1 MAYFN
6 HAYKK
11 VFIATAPTAT
21 GPGYPVTVDADLP
34 GGNDPEVLVDAGI
47 VVSDHHV
54 SYLKQVPGATGFF
67 AASSKDK
74 LVKDVAALPEIFG
87 AECCPFYVASAAIK
101 TSDKQG
107 PYHGGYQEAH
117 KSKVVNPKY
126 VRKVWGVQPGAAA
139 RAALQIGGTVDNIAG
154 NADCN
159 KEFLCEESYY
169 LRLEVKGTSAL
180 RFANHNLYQT
190 LQADGGCCADPTN
203 PAPVS
208 PEVIYLQWAEQIAD
222 NPYLK
227 DFMRPLIEVTYDPGG
242 GVVTE
247 TLAATSAIALEE
259 GLDADDTFAKLSS
272 ITGIQSVGLILV
284 GAYVDT
290 RFEDCTFQASDY
302 YGKEP
307 VQLFASEVDL
317 NGDPC
322 TFEGLCVVETCA
334 GIQAEGLGEQ
344 VIRDLIVSE
353 SYLQNFFHSDLRI
366 REITQ
371 GTAVFDAIDRTAQYG
386 KVYILHS
393 VPRFNNPTGVFDN
406 DQYLLEIVGS
416 EETVDALTDSGGVE
430 LSLQGVIDC
439 AGCDAIEVYTTE
451 KCEVDLKNEA

>member
-1 MAYFN
+1 V
-6 HAYKK
+6 H
-11 VFIATAPTAT
+11 
-21 GPGYPVTVDADLP
+21 
-34 GGNDPEVLVDAGI
+34 
-47 VVSDHHV
+47 
-54 SYLKQVPGATGFF
+54 
-67 AASSKDK
+67 
-74 LVKDVAALPEIFG
+74 
-87 AECCPFYVASAAIK
+87 
-101 TSDKQG
+101 
-107 PYHGGYQEAH
+107 
-117 KSKVVNPKY
+117 
-126 VRKVWGVQPGAAA
+126 
-139 RAALQIGGTVDNIAG
+139 
-154 NADCN
+154 
-159 KEFLCEESYY
+159 
-169 LRLEVKGTSAL
+169 
-180 RFANHNLYQT
+180 
-190 LQADGGCCADPTN
+190 
-203 PAPVS
+203 S

-227 DFMRPLIEVTYDPGG
+227 DFIRPLIEVTYDDPGAG
-242 GVVTE
+242 IVTE

-259 GLDADDTFAKLSS
+259 GLEPEDTFAKLSS
-272 ITGIQSVGLILV
+272 ITGIESVGLILV

-290 RFEDCTFQASDY
+290 RFEDCTFQTSDY

-344 VIRDLIVSE
+344 IIRDLIVSE

-416 EETVDALTDSGGVE
+416 EGLVSQIVDDQSPLYLAGIAE
-430 LSLQGVIDC
+430 C
-439 AGCDAIEVYTTE
+439 AGCEATDIYETG
-451 KCEVDLKNEA
+451 KCGIDLKNEI